1 MMRPSSAPAPL
12 PLLALAGFVTLGLLG
27 GCSLYPLSPVTQELQ
42 VDTVALAPRLTYGVS
57 STPFCLHLR
66 YRNDFKVVYSQHEVE
81 AWATDGACAA
91 KGARRHIE
99 TLALSWRYDGYTQQ
113 DKLCGS
119 ADTCTM
125 ADQRLIEGR
134 LIQCVSARARDG
146 DQSAFLS
153 SDQANCR

>member
-1 MMRPSSAPAPL
+1 MA
-12 PLLALAGFVTLGLLG
+12 LGLLG
-27 GCSLYPLSPVTQELQ
+27 GCSLYPTSPVTQELQ
-42 VDTVALAPRLTYGVS
+42 VDTVTLAPRLTYGVT

-66 YRNDFKVVYSQHEVE
+66 YKNDFKVVYSQHEVE
-81 AWATDGACAA
+81 AWATDGVCAA
-91 KGARRHIE
+91 KGARRSID
-99 TLALSWRYDGYTQQ
+99 TLALSWRYDGYTQA

-146 DQSAFLS
+146 DQSAFVS
-153 SDQANCR
+153 SDQARCR